1 MGLLALDA
9 LLFVAVVSFFAGVY
23 GETVTAMTKADLKS
37 CLDHMETLS
46 PEMKQDALRC
56 LHASSEG
63 EKKYAN
69 LYVVVHDTNLYVVVH
84 DSHGWNRLSR
94 NQRFRLL
101 KKIQT
106 VEKGNFWNRFLHEKL
121 KGCAGGNR
129 SRFIAQSQ
137 FWPHEMQNQSTK
149 RSY

>member
-69 LYVVVHDTNLYVVVH
+69 LYVVVHD
-84 DSHGWNRLSR
+84 SHGWNRLSR

-106 VEKGNFWNRFLHEKL
+106 VEKGNF
-121 KGCAGGNR
+121 
-129 SRFIAQSQ
+129 
-137 FWPHEMQNQSTK
+137 
-149 RSY
+149 